1 MAFSD
6 LNNDNLVDLI
16 ILAENKTMLLLYYF
30 NEKNGKFEYGKSV
43 LTGNGLSGDKLD
55 FLPVNVVASDFGG
68 SGRSDLIV
76 MGLQADQSK
85 DSKEFGKLSVKLF
98 NQIDVFSYDEGI
110 EIAAF
115 NQSQPV
121 MFDYNGNLLLDFA
134 GQTYNNSSSF
144 LSIFENQNSSTD
156 TPNTFNIINSLSGVD
171 DKGNVLKPCRLS
183 NPHSSAFVDL
193 NGDCLSVC
201 ETSPPSYQIWLNGR
215 REINGT
221 IDDYE
226 QSTVSNFGNVV
237 TGTLPIG
244 TGQISFAD
252 MDRDGTIDMV
262 FPVCTEMGC
271 EIHIAYNDQIPL
283 CINSKSSDIAACRS
297 NDNLCSADPKF
308 SFDFSKPTSYQKINI
323 NDLYPN
329 ERLDIIDGTFGGPQ
343 PVQIQIGDYD
353 LDGYPDI
360 LVTTI
365 KSDTPVSNSK
375 RGVIGNIWNQLFG
388 SSSSSPGSNISGNTQ
403 IRLIQ
408 NSKQTSQ
415 SKDRRLFKKFDDR
428 NSLSELSK
436 ISNPTRAAFFDID
449 ENGTLDI
456 LVNCL
461 DSDGKPV
468 IKAVYNNFD
477 VASTFFMRA
486 SINPIILSNY
496 TNASKKI
503 SYSNSYKEIL
513 GGNFKCLLSN
523 GGRSFAMGVT
533 QLPSSNYRALNLP
546 FGHIGL
552 GKFNNYIDK
561 MYVGISS
568 SKGLKALDNYPSQ
581 KKHEN
586 SNNNHYI
593 VDSLIPN
600 SKLAIYPN
608 WVKNTVQLRL
618 FLSNGGNSVNSLL
631 YGLVVTMTLLFGV
644 VYGLDRLERNADLK
658 EKQKEIHAINF
669 DAL

>member
-1 MAFSD
+1 
-6 LNNDNLVDLI
+6 
-16 ILAENKTMLLLYYF
+16 MLLLYYF
-30 NEKNGKFEYGKSV
+30 NDKNGKFEYGKSV

-68 SGRSDLIV
+68 TGRSDLVV

-85 DSKEFGKLSVKLF
+85 ESKDMGKLSVKLF
-98 NQIDVFSYDEGI
+98 NQIDTFSYDEGV
-110 EIAAF
+110 EIAVF

-121 MFDYNGNLLLDFA
+121 MFDFNGNLLLDFA
-134 GQTYNNSSSF
+134 GQMYNSSSSY

-156 TPNTFNIINSLSGVD
+156 TPNTFNIINSLTGVD

-201 ETSPPSYQIWLNGR
+201 DTSPPSFQIWLNGR

-221 IDDYE
+221 TNDDE
-226 QSTVSNFGNVV
+226 QSSFSNFGNVV

-252 MDRDGTIDMV
+252 M
-262 FPVCTEMGC
+262 
-271 EIHIAYNDQIPL
+271 
-283 CINSKSSDIAACRS
+283 
-297 NDNLCSADPKF
+297 
-308 SFDFSKPTSYQKINI
+308 
-323 NDLYPN
+323 
-329 ERLDIIDGTFGGPQ
+329 
-343 PVQIQIGDYD
+343 GDYD

-365 KSDTPVSNSK
+365 RSDTPSKSK
-375 RGVIGNIWNQLFG
+375 RGVIGNFWNQLFG
-388 SSSSSPGSNISGNTQ
+388 SSNSSPGSNISGNTQ

-436 ISNPTRAAFFDID
+436 LSNPTRAAFFDID

-461 DSDGKPV
+461 DAEGKPV

-503 SYSNSYKEIL
+503 NYSNSYKEIL

-533 QLPSSNYRALNLP
+533 QLPSNNYRALNLP

-568 SKGLKALDNYPSQ
+568 SKDFKALDDYPSQ
-581 KKHEN
+581 KKHKN
-586 SNNNHYI
+586 SNNNQYI

-631 YGLVVTMTLLFGV
+631 YGLVVTMTLLFAV

-658 EKQKEIHAINF
+658 EKQKEIHSINF